1 MNHEELL
8 SKTVADEFQQAKKE
22 IGEEEYNEHYTKVFG
37 KPVLNYARKIV
48 FNLPQD
54 CLCQCS
60 NCIDYELRQSTNLNN
75 TAYLQQALKVLQ
87 ELPCMDS
94 ITITGGTLPSKDFN
108 QLISYIK
115 QYSPDA
121 SITWNTNGVNINKDY
136 NVNDIE
142 YINLHRQSTDD
153 ALNKSLLHTD
163 GEVISLDDAKKLFKD
178 KLTIRA
184 VVNDDFKFG
193 EYVSLGLPLFLN
205 RQIPFNKNNDI
216 MLMAIYNLIHIDKI
230 RNHRRNDYVDGYYN
244 DVPIRIGLGD
254 SQVSHVPGRYPTFLN
269 VVIVHRSGYVTGS
282 WFEDDKVLLHPPQ
295 DIKEIMENE
304 DEYLSSKGHLLM
316 SCKSMMKYL
325 TDNDLFLKELDFAN
339 KLLTFTF
346 MIRDETL
353 TPELERQFQR
363 VIQRPFYKNIYQ
375 SVNTDEEFLSA
386 ITTLMLGREFAHELG
401 QTDEEYEKEL
411 QQTQNTYLK
420 KGLTIEPVHDY
431 HHGEHF
437 YRVPMPMEH
446 IQRQNEL
453 LYDLYKKNNDAGE

>member
-1 MNHEELL
+1 
-8 SKTVADEFQQAKKE
+8 
-22 IGEEEYNEHYTKVFG
+22 
-37 KPVLNYARKIV
+37 
-48 FNLPQD
+48 
-54 CLCQCS
+54 
-60 NCIDYELRQSTNLNN
+60 
-75 TAYLQQALKVLQ
+75 
-87 ELPCMDS
+87 
-94 ITITGGTLPSKDFN
+94 
-108 QLISYIK
+108 
-115 QYSPDA
+115 
-121 SITWNTNGVNINKDY
+121 
-136 NVNDIE
+136 
-142 YINLHRQSTDD
+142 
-153 ALNKSLLHTD
+153 
-163 GEVISLDDAKKLFKD
+163 
-178 KLTIRA
+178 
-184 VVNDDFKFG
+184 
-193 EYVSLGLPLFLN
+193 
-205 RQIPFNKNNDI
+205 
-216 MLMAIYNLIHIDKI
+216 
-230 RNHRRNDYVDGYYN
+230 
-244 DVPIRIGLGD
+244 
-254 SQVSHVPGRYPTFLN
+254 
-269 VVIVHRSGYVTGS
+269 
-282 WFEDDKVLLHPPQ
+282 
-295 DIKEIMENE
+295 
-304 DEYLSSKGHLLM
+304 M

-353 TPELERQFQR
+353 TPELKRQFQR